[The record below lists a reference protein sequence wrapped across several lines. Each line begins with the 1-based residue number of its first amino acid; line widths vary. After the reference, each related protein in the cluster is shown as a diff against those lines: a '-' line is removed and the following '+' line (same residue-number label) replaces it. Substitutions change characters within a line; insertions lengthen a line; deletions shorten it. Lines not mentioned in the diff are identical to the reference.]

1 MKVKLKL
8 LHDQVIVITGAS
20 SGIGLTTAHMAAEQG
35 ARLVLAARSEGA
47 LRQLVDETARRG
59 GQATYV
65 VADVGREED
74 VRAITQKAIE
84 VFGGFDTWVNNAGIG
99 VYGRMDTV
107 SIEDM
112 RRSFETNLWGQI
124 YGSREA
130 VRHLRHRGGGAIINV
145 GSEVSERAVPLQG
158 IYCASKAAV
167 KGFTEALRMELEHD
181 GIEIAVTL
189 IKPGQIDTPFTVN
202 AKNYLPSEPHHVP
215 PVYAPETVA
224 RAILHAAQHPVRE
237 VFVGGGARAM
247 AAAGQMA
254 PGLTDRL
261 MQAVVIPRT
270 PSGRPARRAQDG
282 SGLDGPTETLNERG
296 NYEGRVMRTSLYTQ
310 AVLHPILAGAA
321 AIGIGLVLRTLLD
334 SLPHRPARIGGDKG
348 STVDKALH
356 IRLEAKPG
364 KEREVEGLLLDILAS
379 VGQEPATRPWFG
391 ARRSRSV
398 FEIFETFP
406 SEAGR
411 KAHLAGKGAAL
422 LLKRSNKLLARP
434 AEINRL
440 DIVGAKPS

>member
-1 MKVKLKL
+1 MKAKLKL

-20 SGIGLTTAHMAAEQG
+20 SGIGLATAHMAAEQG
-35 ARLVLAARSEGA
+35 ARLVLAARSENA
-47 LRQLVDETARRG
+47 LRQLVDETTRRG
-59 GQATYV
+59 GQAVHV

-84 VFGGFDTWVNNAGIG
+84 AFGGFDTWVNDAGIG

-112 RRSFETNLWGQI
+112 RRSFETNFWGQI

-130 VRHLRHRGGGAIINV
+130 VRHLRNRGGGAIINL

-167 KGFTEALRMELEHD
+167 KGFTEALRMELDEEGS
-181 GIEIAVTL
+181 GISVTL

-202 AKNYLPSEPHHVP
+202 AKNYLGSEPHHVP
-215 PVYAPETVA
+215 PVYAPEAVA
-224 RAILHAAQHPVRE
+224 QAILHAAQHPVRE

-247 AAAGQMA
+247 AAAGHLA

-261 MQAVVIPRT
+261 MQAIIIPRT
-270 PSGRPARRAQDG
+270 PSGRPARRAHGG
-282 SGLDGPTETLNERG
+282 SGLDGPTESLNERG
-296 NYEGRVMRTSLYTQ
+296 NYEGNVMRTSLYTQ
-310 AVLHPILAGAA
+310 AVLHPILASTAA
-321 AIGIGLVLRTLLD
+321 VVVGLALRAIMQG
-334 SLPHRPARIGGDKG
+334 LPHRPARIGGEKG
-348 STVDKALH
+348 SSIDKALH

-364 KEREVEGLLLDILAS
+364 KETEVERLLLDILSS
-379 VGQEPATRPWFG
+379 VRREPTTRPWFG
-391 ARRSRSV
+391 VRLSRSV

-406 SEAGR
+406 NEAGR
-411 KAHLAGKGAAL
+411 KAHLTGKGAAL
-422 LLKRSNKLLARP
+422 LLKRSNALLARP

-440 DIVGAKPS
+440 DVLAAKPQ